1 MIDKNNYT
9 ARQKREIEYH
19 KDYAK
24 HILQQPQDISYDV
37 VSSESRR
44 WWNAY
49 WVMYTK
55 LRKEDLSQKKVL
67 IVGCGAGEDAL
78 RIAKMGATVY
88 ASDISKDML
97 QIAKDRAKS
106 ENLNIEFDE
115 MPAEDFQ
122 YEDNFF
128 DIVIAR
134 DVLHHVD
141 IPKAMKEIQRV
152 SKNGALF
159 VVNEM
164 YSHSFAEK
172 IRRSKLV
179 ENYLYPKMRDLIYKG
194 ESPYITEDEEKL
206 NENDIKEIK
215 KSLVK
220 IKYEVF
226 SYLFV
231 SRIVPEQYSILNKL
245 DSLMLKVANPIAKYL
260 AGNILFAGEIKK

>member
-1 MIDKNNYT
+1 MIDKKNYT

-19 KDYAK
+19 EHYAK
-24 HILQQPQDISYDV
+24 YILQKPQQISYDV
-37 VSSESRR
+37 VFSENRR

-49 WVMYTK
+49 WVMYTR

-78 RIAKMGATVY
+78 RIAKMGAVVY

-97 QIAKDRAKS
+97 QIAKDRASS
-106 ENLNIEFDE
+106 ENLNIQFDE
-115 MPAEDFQ
+115 MPAEDLQ

-128 DIVIAR
+128 NLVIAR
-134 DVLHHVD
+134 DILHHVE

-152 SKNGALF
+152 SKKGALF

-215 KSLVK
+215 KTLVK
-220 IKYEVF
+220 IKYETY
-226 SYLFV
+226 SYFFV
-231 SRIVPEQYSILNKL
+231 TRIVPEQFSILNKL
-245 DSLMLKVANPIAKYL
+245 DSLLLRIVNPIAKYL